1 MKKPVIQKKVTMNK
15 VNTNKV
21 NINKTTIKL
30 LGLLMLMIISGLIAL
45 TFGPANIST
54 PQLINCLIDTCN
66 NKVTEVVVWQVRT
79 PRVLV
84 AMVAGMGL
92 AIAGAILQNTTRN
105 PLADPYLFG
114 IVSGAGLGATIAN
127 ISLADNLTIVLPL
140 AAFLGALFSVVIV
153 LFIAKLLQRMEQLL
167 LAGVAVSF
175 MLGSMTQFILYFGE
189 PYATNRVIFWLM
201 GSLSRVEMSNF
212 YVISSILLI
221 VIFIILTLHRQID
234 ALLLGDESAASLGVN
249 VDKLRLLML
258 AICAALTAVIV
269 AYCGGIGFVGLMIP
283 HIVRQLIGVTTL
295 KLILG
300 SALVGASFLIWVDVI
315 ARSSLP
321 NAEIPIGIITS
332 AVGSLFFLFIMYR
345 TRLTA

>member
-1 MKKPVIQKKVTMNK
+1 MNK
-15 VNTNKV
+15 VSS
-21 NINKTTIKL
+21 IL
-30 LGLLMLMIISGLIAL
+30 LALTALVVLSAMAAL
-45 TFGPANIST
+45 TFGPANIDSSE
-54 PQLINCLIDTCN
+54 LITCLLSSCQN
-66 NKVTEVVVWQVRT
+66 PVANVVIWQVRI

-127 ISLADNLTIVLPL
+127 ITLADNLTIALPL
-140 AAFLGALFSVVIV
+140 AAFLGTLFSVIIV
-153 LFIAKLLQRMEQLL
+153 VFVAKVLQSMEQLL

-175 MLGSMTQFILYFGE
+175 MLAAITQFILYFGE
-189 PYATNRVIFWLM
+189 PFATNRVIFWLM
-201 GSLSRVEMSNF
+201 GSLARVEMSNF
-212 YVISSILLI
+212 YVIASVL
-221 VIFIILTLHRQID
+221 VIAITAVIALHRQID

-258 AICAALTAVIV
+258 GICAALTATIV

-295 KLILG
+295 KLIIG
-300 SALVGASFLIWVDVI
+300 SALIGAVFLIWVDVI

-321 NAEIPIGIITS
+321 HAEIPIGIITS
-332 AVGSLFFLFIMYR
+332 ALGSIFFLFIMYR
-345 TRLTA
+345 SRAIS

>member
-1 MKKPVIQKKVTMNK
+1 MNR
-15 VNTNKV
+15 VSIT
-21 NINKTTIKL
+21 L
-30 LGLLMLMIISGLIAL
+30 LILSILLIISVMAAI
-45 TFGPANIST
+45 TFGPADIDSS
-54 PQLINCLIDTCN
+54 QLLHCLVSQCQNSITN
-66 NKVTEVVVWQVRT
+66 VVIWQVRI

-84 AMVAGMGL
+84 ALVAGMGL

-127 ISLADNLTIVLPL
+127 ISLADNLTIALPL
-140 AAFLGALFSVVIV
+140 AAFLGALFSVIIV
-153 LFIAKLLQRMEQLL
+153 VLIAKVLQRMEQLI

-175 MLGSMTQFILYFGE
+175 MLAAITQFILYFGE
-189 PYATNRVIFWLM
+189 PFASNRVIFWLM
-201 GSLSRVEMSNF
+201 GSLARVEMSNF
-212 YVISSILLI
+212 YVISCIL
-221 VIFIILTLHRQID
+221 VITIITVIALHRQID

-258 AICAALTAVIV
+258 GLCAALTATIV

-300 SALVGASFLIWVDVI
+300 SALIGAIFLIWVDVV

-321 NAEIPIGIITS
+321 HAEIPIGIITS
-332 AVGSLFFLFIMYR
+332 ALGSIFFLFIMYR
-345 TRLTA
+345 SRAIN

>member
-1 MKKPVIQKKVTMNK
+1 MNNVTVK
-15 VNTNKV
+15 LVS
-21 NINKTTIKL
+21 L
-30 LGLLMLMIISGLIAL
+30 LGLMLVSALVAL
-45 TFGPANIST
+45 TFGPANISS
-54 PQLINCLIDTCN
+54 PQLIDCLLNTCH
-66 NKVTEVVVWQVRT
+66 NKVTEVVVWQIRT
-79 PRVLV
+79 PRILV
-84 AMVAGMGL
+84 AIVAGMGL

-114 IVSGAGLGATIAN
+114 IVSGAGLGATVAN
-127 ISLADNLTIVLPL
+127 ITLADNLSIALPM
-140 AAFLGALFSVVIV
+140 AAFLGALLSVIIV

-175 MLGSMTQFILYFGE
+175 MLGSITQFILYFGE

-212 YVISSILLI
+212 YVIAGILL
-221 VIFIILTLHRQID
+221 VVLFIILALHRQID

-258 AICAALTAVIV
+258 GSCAALTAVIV

-300 SALVGASFLIWVDVI
+300 SALVGAIFLIWVDVI

-345 TRLTA
+345 TRLTT